1 MARRAK
7 LGLQSELFRSHLW
20 RKYGPGSDGI
30 FQGIPPLAP
39 NSPTNQQAG
48 HTMRAILTRFVRDE
62 SGATALEYGLIAGL
76 IATVMVTA
84 TKTLGGK
91 LTNSFVNVGNKM

>member
-1 MARRAK
+1 MYAT
-7 LGLQSELFRSHLW
+7 LS
-20 RKYGPGSDGI
+20 
-30 FQGIPPLAP
+30 
-39 NSPTNQQAG
+39 
-48 HTMRAILTRFVRDE
+48 RFIRDD

-91 LTNSFVNVGNKM
+91 LTNTFTNLSNKM

>member
-1 MARRAK
+1 
-7 LGLQSELFRSHLW
+7 
-20 RKYGPGSDGI
+20 
-30 FQGIPPLAP
+30 
-39 NSPTNQQAG
+39 
-48 HTMRAILTRFVRDE
+48 MRAILTRFVRDE

-91 LTNSFVNVGNKM
+91 LTNSFVNVGSKM

>member
-1 MARRAK
+1 MKA
-7 LGLQSELFRSHLW
+7 LLS
-20 RKYGPGSDGI
+20 
-30 FQGIPPLAP
+30 
-39 NSPTNQQAG
+39 
-48 HTMRAILTRFVRDE
+48 RFVRDD

>member
-1 MARRAK
+1 MKA
-7 LGLQSELFRSHLW
+7 LLS
-20 RKYGPGSDGI
+20 
-30 FQGIPPLAP
+30 
-39 NSPTNQQAG
+39 
-48 HTMRAILTRFVRDE
+48 RFVRDE

-91 LTNSFVNVGNKM
+91 LTNTFVNVGNKM

>member
-1 MARRAK
+1 MRAEQRRNFS
-7 LGLQSELFRSHLW
+7 GTEQ
-20 RKYGPGSDGI
+20 
-30 FQGIPPLAP
+30 
-39 NSPTNQQAG
+39 TNRRM
-48 HTMRAILTRFVRDE
+48 TTVKAILTRFIRDE

-91 LTNSFVNVGNKM
+91 LTNSFVNVSNKL

>member
-1 MARRAK
+1 MRAGQQRDFSGNFASGTDQPNK
-7 LGLQSELFRSHLW
+7 RT
-20 RKYGPGSDGI
+20 GI
-30 FQGIPPLAP
+30 TA
-39 NSPTNQQAG
+39 
-48 HTMRAILTRFVRDE
+48 MRAILTRFVRDE

-91 LTNSFVNVGNKM
+91 LSNSFANVGNKM

>member
-1 MARRAK
+1 MKALLLRFAR
-7 LGLQSELFRSHLW
+7 
-20 RKYGPGSDGI
+20 D
-30 FQGIPPLAP
+30 
-39 NSPTNQQAG
+39 T
-48 HTMRAILTRFVRDE
+48 

-91 LTNSFVNVGNKM
+91 LSNSFANVGNKM